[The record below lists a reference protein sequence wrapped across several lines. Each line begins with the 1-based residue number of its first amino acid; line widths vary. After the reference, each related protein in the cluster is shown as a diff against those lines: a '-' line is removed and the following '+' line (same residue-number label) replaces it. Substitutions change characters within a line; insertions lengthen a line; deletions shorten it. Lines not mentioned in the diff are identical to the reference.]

1 MCVCMCTDAHR
12 GQQKALDPR
21 VGVIDSC
28 EHPNESETNPTQVL
42 WKSNK
47 CYLPLSHLSS
57 QEGLVIVSQR
67 GRLRWE
73 RVEEL

>member
-28 EHPNESETNPTQVL
+28 EHPNASEANPTQVL
-42 WKSNK
+42 WKSSTS
-47 CYLPLSHLSS
+47 CLPLSHLSS
-57 QEGLVIVSQR
+57 QEGLVIVSRR